1 MNSYLTMQFSKF
13 QRSDFSPLPGGWN
26 ALIIFLAWATPA
38 AVVVTLTRWRGRN
51 TSVRY
56 LDSAIAE
63 GIGPHLWNV
72 VGTLG
77 LVLFGLFILQPNS
90 RWIAVAANNVL
101 INTFAIG
108 ALTFGLLFGQWS
120 NAFAT
125 ANLQRWQIWA
135 YGAGSGVLFSMVLVL
150 NFFLWYLSF
159 LSAPERLNIG
169 FAANLS
175 KIDFPLRYFLG
186 IPLVTM
192 PVLLLLMEQ

>member
-1 MNSYLTMQFSKF
+1 MRSYLRIQLSKF
-13 QRSDFSPLPGGWN
+13 NPSDFSPLPESWN
-26 ALIIFLAWATPA
+26 ALVIYFAWATPA
-38 AVVVTLTRWRGRN
+38 ALVVSLTRWRGRF
-51 TSVRY
+51 TSVKY

-77 LVLFGLFILQPNS
+77 IVLFGLFILQPRS

-101 INTFAIG
+101 INTYAIG

-120 NAFAT
+120 NAFAS

-135 YGAGSGVLFSMVLVL
+135 NGAGFGFLFSMVLVL
-150 NFFLWYLSF
+150 NFSLWYLSF
-159 LSAPERLNIG
+159 LSTPARLSTG
-169 FAANLS
+169 FAASLS
-175 KIDFPLRYFLG
+175 KIDFRLRSLLGVPLMAG
-186 IPLVTM
+186 